1 MRLPLTAVLALAIG
15 IAPQQTPPRDLPA
28 QAAGR
33 AVIRGRVTAVAT
45 GQPLHRVRVTLN
57 TSNPSPPTTVTDT
70 RGMFELTNVPP
81 GKYSLTAT
89 RAGYL
94 TMQYGQRRPRE
105 AGRTFDLKD
114 GDILEG
120 VDMTLYR
127 GGVLS
132 GRIADETGD
141 PSPGVRVEAVEL
153 HYMRGRRVPVAARIT
168 TTNDVGEYRLSGL
181 EPGAYQLRA
190 STTDVWDSD
199 DGTNTYVYAVTY
211 FPGGRRGDKPEH
223 VTLTPGQ
230 EISGLDM
237 RLVAGAA
244 ARVTGV
250 LIDANGEP
258 TAGQLVNMD
267 RITRTV
273 GGALM
278 SAGFGGTAT
287 TDARGAFEFAKLAAG
302 EYNLYAGGQT
312 DRVSVPV
319 TLNDG
324 EVRQVSLTPRRPT
337 SVSGAIVTDD
347 GKAPSFSVGRLAID
361 PVGADPEIVLAP
373 WGAPRAQPP
382 KADWTFRLANLDGS
396 YLFRVNGLPDDW
408 MLKAVTLGDRDLTDA
423 PLTIARG
430 APDVQGLQVVI
441 SSKGAKVSGEV
452 VDLQGRP
459 APDATVIVF
468 AEDRARWSLSS
479 RFIKAARP
487 DNAGRFSAGGLP
499 PGTYRAIARDAVV
512 AGQWEDAEF
521 LSGLVKDAVRLEL
534 AEGAS
539 ETVKLVTGPPR

>member
-1 MRLPLTAVLALAIG
+1 MRLPLSAVLALAIG
-15 IAPQQTPPRDLPA
+15 IAAQPSPPRDLPA

-33 AVIRGRVTAVAT
+33 AVVRGRVTAVAT

-57 TSNPSPPTTVTDT
+57 TSNPSPPTTVSDT

-120 VDMTLYR
+120 LDMTLYR

-141 PSPGVRVEAVEL
+141 ASPGVRVEAIEL
-153 HYMRGRRVPVAARIT
+153 QYMRGRRVPVAARIT

-199 DGTNTYVYAVTY
+199 DG
-211 FPGGRRGDKPEH
+211 KS
-223 VTLTPGQ
+223 TPGQ
-230 EISGLDM
+230 EVAGLDM

-244 ARVTGV
+244 ARVAGV

-258 TAGQLVNMD
+258 MAGQVVNMD

-278 SAGFGGTAT
+278 SAGFVGSTT

-302 EYNLYAGGQT
+302 EYNVYAGGQS
-312 DRVSVPV
+312 DRVSAPV

-337 SVSGAIVTDD
+337 IVSGAIVTDD
-347 GKAPSFSVGRLAID
+347 GKGPSFSAARLAID
-361 PVGADPEIVLAP
+361 AIDADPEVVLAP
-373 WGAPRAQPP
+373 WGAPRAQSP
-382 KADWTFRLANLDGS
+382 KGDWTFGLANLDGP
-396 YLFRVNGLPDDW
+396 YLFRVTGLPEDW
-408 MLKAVTLGDRDLTDA
+408 MLKAVTLGDRDLTDT
-423 PLTIARG
+423 PLTIVRG
-430 APDVQGLQVVI
+430 APEVQGLQVVI

-452 VDLQGRP
+452 VDAQGRP

-468 AEDRARWSLSS
+468 AEDRARWTLSS

-487 DNAGRFSAGGLP
+487 DNAGWFSTGGLP
-499 PGTYRAIARDAVV
+499 PGTYRAIAREAVV

-521 LSGLVKDAVRLEL
+521 LAGLVKDAVRLEL

-539 ETVKLVTGPPR
+539 ETVKLLTGPPR

>member
-1 MRLPLTAVLALAIG
+1 MRLPLSAVLALAIG
-15 IAPQQTPPRDLPA
+15 IAAQPSPPRDLPA

-33 AVIRGRVTAVAT
+33 AVVRGRVTAVAT

-57 TSNPSPPTTVTDT
+57 TSNPSPPTTVSDT

-120 VDMTLYR
+120 LDMTLYR

-141 PSPGVRVEAVEL
+141 ASPGVRVEAIEL
-153 HYMRGRRVPVAARIT
+153 QYMRGRRVPVAARIT

-199 DGTNTYVYAVTY
+199 DGKSTHVYAVTY

-223 VTLTPGQ
+223 ITLTPGQ
-230 EISGLDM
+230 EVAGLDM

-244 ARVTGV
+244 ARVAGV

-258 TAGQLVNMD
+258 MAGQVVNMD

-278 SAGFGGTAT
+278 SAGFVGSTT

-302 EYNLYAGGQT
+302 EYNVYAGGQS
-312 DRVSVPV
+312 DRVSAPV

-337 SVSGAIVTDD
+337 IVSGAIVTDD
-347 GKAPSFSVGRLAID
+347 GKGPSFSAARLAID
-361 PVGADPEIVLAP
+361 AIDADPEVVLAP
-373 WGAPRAQPP
+373 WGAPRAQSP
-382 KADWTFRLANLDGS
+382 KGDWTFGLANLDGP
-396 YLFRVNGLPDDW
+396 YLFRVTGLPEDW
-408 MLKAVTLGDRDLTDA
+408 MLKAVTLGDRDLTDT
-423 PLTIARG
+423 PLTIVRG
-430 APDVQGLQVVI
+430 APEVQGLQVVI

-452 VDLQGRP
+452 VDAQGRP

-468 AEDRARWSLSS
+468 AEDRARWTLSS

-487 DNAGRFSAGGLP
+487 DNAGWFSTGGLP
-499 PGTYRAIARDAVV
+499 PGTYRAIAREAVV

-521 LSGLVKDAVRLEL
+521 LAGLVKDAVRLEL

-539 ETVKLVTGPPR
+539 ETVKLLTGPPR